1 VDGIR
6 RRVVRKWLVEES
18 VTTALEGQEPETPS
32 IPHPPAD
39 DSDFLT
45 KEEWKALENECRK
58 AGMPWGTA
66 TRFIADTLGIPL
78 KELDSRRVT
87 QRQRQLVME
96 RLQTLQPS
104 SQP

>member
-18 VTTALEGQEPETPS
+18 VTTALEGQESETPS

-66 TRFIADTLGIPL
+66 TRFIADTLGIS
-78 KELDSRRVT
+78 LDDWDVQIT
-87 QRQRQLVME
+87 QRQRQQVIE
-96 RLQTLQPS
+96 RLQTLRTTSRP
-104 SQP
+104 